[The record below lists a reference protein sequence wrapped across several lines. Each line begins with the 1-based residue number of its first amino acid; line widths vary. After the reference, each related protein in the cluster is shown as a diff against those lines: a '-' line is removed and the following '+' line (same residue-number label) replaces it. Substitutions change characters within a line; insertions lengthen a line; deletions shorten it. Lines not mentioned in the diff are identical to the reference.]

1 METIHLG
8 DIRIDRVVEFD
19 QLSMP
24 TTAMLPDSTEPD
36 IAKHRAWMGPH
47 LLDAQGEMRMHIQ
60 TYLIHTPEHTILVD
74 TGVGNHKPRPQR
86 PAWDQYQGTYLDDLG
101 RLGVRPEA
109 VDVVICTHL
118 HIDHVGWNT
127 QFIEGKW
134 VPTFPNAAYLF
145 VGDEW
150 EYWRSQHDS
159 DAEAN
164 APIGDSVWPV
174 VEAGLVQLID
184 SNHVISDTLRFEP
197 SPGHTPGHACLRLHT
212 SAGDV
217 VFAGDLMHRPVQVAE
232 PQWSSMFCVDPVQ
245 SRATR
250 QAFME
255 QHADTGQLIIVA
267 HFPEPGRIVRGGNSF
282 RFEVGV

>member
-1 METIHLG
+1 MDTIHLG

-19 QLSMP
+19 QLSVP
-24 TTAMLPDSTEPD
+24 TTVMLPDSTVPD
-36 IAKHRAWMGPH
+36 IAKHREWMGPR
-47 LLDAQGEMRMHIQ
+47 LLDDQGEMRMHIQ
-60 TYLIHTPEHTILVD
+60 TYVIRTLQHTILVD
-74 TGVGNHKPRPQR
+74 TGVGNNKPRPKL
-86 PAWDQYQGTYLDDLG
+86 PAWDQYQGTYLNDLG
-101 RLGVRPEA
+101 RIGVRPES
-109 VDVVICTHL
+109 VDYVVCTHL

-127 QFIEGKW
+127 QFIDGKW

-150 EYWRSQHDS
+150 EFWRSQHDT

-164 APIGDSVWPV
+164 AQIGDSVWPV

-184 SNHVISDTLRFEP
+184 SNHVINNTLRFEP
-197 SPGHTPGHACLRLHT
+197 SPGHTPGHACLRLST
-212 SAGDV
+212 SEGDV
-217 VFAGDLMHRPVQVAE
+217 VFAGDLMHCPVQVAE
-232 PQWSSMFCVDPVQ
+232 PQWSSTFCVDPAQ

-282 RFEVGV
+282 RFEVAV

>member
-1 METIHLG
+1 
-8 DIRIDRVVEFD
+8 
-19 QLSMP
+19 MP

-36 IAKHRAWMGPH
+36 IAKHREWMGPR

-60 TYLIHTPEHTILVD
+60 TYVIRTPQHTILVD
-74 TGVGNHKPRPQR
+74 TGVGNNKPRPQR
-86 PAWDQYQGTYLDDLG
+86 PAWDRYQGTYLDDLA
-101 RLGVRPEA
+101 RLGVQPEA

-127 QFIEGKW
+127 QFIDGKW
-134 VPTFPNAAYLF
+134 VPTFPHARYLF

-174 VEAGLVQLID
+174 VDAGLVQLID
-184 SNHVISDTLRFEP
+184 SDHAIADTVRFEP
-197 SPGHTPGHACLRLHT
+197 SPGHTPGHACLRVNT
-212 SAGDV
+212 SEGDV

-232 PQWSSMFCVDPVQ
+232 PQWSSMFCVDPAQ